1 MIRLLLFL
9 VLVFA
14 LALGGAWIADRPGA
28 VEVNWLGYQIQTSTT
43 VAVAVL
49 AAVMAVAIILWSL
62 IRAILFSPGRMSRF
76 FQRRRREKGFRAL
89 SNGLI
94 AIGSGDQRLA
104 RRYAVEARRTLP
116 NEPAVALLEA
126 QTAQLGGDRAH
137 ARALF
142 TQMLDDRDTKLLGL
156 HGLYVEASRE
166 GEAEVA
172 RHYADEAV
180 EIAPSLP
187 WAAQAQFEHAAADRD
202 WEAASRIL
210 DRNTHNKLVDKAK
223 ARRLKAVLL
232 TARALELELGE
243 PEKAKGLALE
253 AHSLAQDL
261 VPAATVT
268 ARLLARLGDV
278 RRAAKIIEQTWK
290 KEPHPE
296 LAEAYSHIR
305 HGDAARDRLKRM
317 RTLAALR
324 PTSSEGSFAI
334 AEAAIDAREFEEARR
349 AMRPVLENHPTQ
361 RACLLM
367 AELEE
372 AETNDQGR
380 VREWLSRA
388 VRAPRDKAWTADGI
402 VSETWAPVSPVSGRL
417 DAFEWR
423 VPVEALGG
431 VVEPPIDKAMFEPAV
446 PEMKTVGPSEPA
458 SAEAAVVTVPTVV
471 AAAEEKEPEAAAPS
485 ETVAPEPEAAPETV
499 KQAVEPDEIVPPPS
513 AEASPAAVVE
523 ATDLEPEPSPS
534 DASGEAESD
543 DEPKKM
549 AAPGGEHAAS
559 GGNGAA
565 RPETVHFPLQTAPD
579 DPGPDSEEDEDP
591 QPKRRLRFFN

>member
-9 VLVFA
+9 VLIFA

-28 VEVNWLGYQIQTSTT
+28 VDVTWLGYEIQTSTT
-43 VAVAVL
+43 VAVVVL
-49 AAVMAVAIILWSL
+49 LALVVVAIILWSL
-62 IRAILFSPGRMSRF
+62 FRAIVTSPGRMSRF
-76 FQRRRREKGFRAL
+76 FDRRRRERGFRAL

-94 AIGSGDQRLA
+94 AVGSGDQRLA

-116 NEPAVALLEA
+116 REPAVALLEA
-126 QTAQLGGDRAH
+126 QTAQLGGDRAQ

-142 TQMLDDRDTKLLGL
+142 ADMLSDQDTRLLGL
-156 HGLYVEASRE
+156 HGLYVEAIRE
-166 GEAEVA
+166 GEGEAA
-172 RHYADEAV
+172 RHCADEAV
-180 EIAPSLP
+180 QIAPSLP

-202 WEAASRIL
+202 WETATKIL
-210 DRNTHNKLVDKAK
+210 DRNTHNKLVDKATS
-223 ARRLKAVLL
+223 RRLKAVLL

-243 PEKAKGLALE
+243 PEKAKGFALE
-253 AHSLAQDL
+253 AHSLAPDL
-261 VPAATVT
+261 VPAATVA

-278 RRAAKIIEQTWK
+278 RRAAKVIEQSWK

-317 RTLAALR
+317 RSLAALR

-334 AEAAIDAREFEEARR
+334 AEAAIDAREFDEARTV
-349 AMRPVLENHPTQ
+349 MRPVLETSPTQ

-367 AELEE
+367 AEIEE

-388 VRAPRDKAWTADGI
+388 LRAPKDPVWTADGI

-431 VVEPPIDKAMFEPAV
+431 VVEPPIDKAMLEPATAQ
-446 PEMKTVGPSEPA
+446 MKTVGPAEPA
-458 SAEAAVVTVPTVV
+458 SADAAVVAVP
-471 AAAEEKEPEAAAPS
+471 AAAAAPAPKPEAAADKGS
-485 ETVAPEPEAAPETV
+485 
-499 KQAVEPDEIVPPPS
+499 AVEPDEIVPPPAPPAAMS
-513 AEASPAAVVE
+513 PPPSASEPETGQPAQAAAPAEAAADANRTAAGSNAPAG
-523 ATDLEPEPSPS
+523 S
-534 DASGEAESD
+534 
-543 DEPKKM
+543 
-549 AAPGGEHAAS
+549 
-559 GGNGAA
+559 NGAA
-565 RPETVHFPLQTAPD
+565 QAGSAEYPLHTPPD
-579 DPGPDSEEDEDP
+579 DPGPDTDEGEEP